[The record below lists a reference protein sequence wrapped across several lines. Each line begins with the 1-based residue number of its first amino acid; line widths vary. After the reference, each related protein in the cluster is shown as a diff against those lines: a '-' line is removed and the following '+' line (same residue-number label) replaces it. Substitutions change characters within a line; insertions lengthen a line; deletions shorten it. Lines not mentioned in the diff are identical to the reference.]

1 MDLARELSALAAH
14 VEWPA
19 TPELRLSLEP
29 APRRRSRRALFAA
42 VALAV
47 LLGVGVAFAVPQS
60 RAAILRFLHLGAVTV
75 RIVDTLPPAQE
86 RPLSVGLGP
95 VISLADAKRLVPDL
109 LLPPLATRPSLHG
122 AGGNAVALVF
132 KVDGKPV
139 LLGEYAYGPY
149 LIKKIAGG
157 ATGVEWLD
165 FDGAPALWISGAG
178 HNVYFPGTSAR
189 LAGNVL
195 VWERGSVTYRLEGT
209 LSKSAALELARSL
222 RHS

>member
-19 TPELRLSLEP
+19 TPELQLGLTP
-29 APRRRSRRALFAA
+29 RRSRRRP
-42 VALAV
+42 ALA
-47 LLGVGVAFAVPQS
+47 LAFA
-60 RAAILRFLHLGAVTV
+60 
-75 RIVDTLPPAQE
+75 VDTLPPAQE
-86 RPLSVGLGP
+86 RPLSAGLGS

-109 LLPPLATRPSLHG
+109 LLPPLATRPPLHG

-132 KVDGKPV
+132 EVHGKPV

-149 LIKKIAGG
+149 LIKKLAGG

-178 HNVYFPGTSAR
+178 HNVYFPGTSPR